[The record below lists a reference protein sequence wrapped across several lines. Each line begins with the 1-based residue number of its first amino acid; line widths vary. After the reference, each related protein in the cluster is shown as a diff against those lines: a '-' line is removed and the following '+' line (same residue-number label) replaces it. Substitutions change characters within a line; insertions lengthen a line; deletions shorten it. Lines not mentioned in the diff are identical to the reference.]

1 MALPTLDLANAFEHF
16 PSFAQ
21 ELYCIVSMHWI
32 HGLPSTPNSKFLIKK
47 NYKAVRI
54 KVIKAVFKL
63 KEKHLFNNKK
73 LDIRDHIKG
82 SCFKGS
88 LFSRGF
94 NGKSW
99 LFCIS
104 RLL

>member
-1 MALPTLDLANAFEHF
+1 MALHTLDLANVFEHF

-21 ELYCIVSMHWI
+21 EWYCIVSMHWI

-54 KVIKAVFKL
+54 KVRKAVFKL

-73 LDIRDHIKG
+73 LDIRDPALKVACFQGGLWKVLLVLHI
-82 SCFKGS
+82 
-88 LFSRGF
+88 
-94 NGKSW
+94 
-99 LFCIS
+99 
-104 RLL
+104 